1 MESKNIISF
10 FTFGIFLIIVG
21 TILKI
26 LKWPQANLILLIGF
40 TFELLAILFYIW
52 KKLKK

>member
-1 MESKNIISF
+1 MGSKNIISF

-21 TILKI
+21 AILKI

-40 TFELLAILFYIW
+40 IFELLAILFYIW

>member
-1 MESKNIISF
+1 MGAKNIISF
-10 FTFGIFLIIVG
+10 FTFGIFLIVVG

-26 LKWPQANLILLIGF
+26 LKWPQSNLILLIGF
-40 TFELLAILFYIW
+40 FFELLAILFYIW